1 MGGAHF
7 ESDEAFVAS
16 AVRDVRR
23 LERLAGLD
31 VRSRVLDWG
40 CGVGRLN
47 VGIRAGLGGVADY
60 HGVDVQKHLI
70 EWADEHLADDRN
82 RFTFVDLANARY
94 NPDGAAQRSI
104 PGPDGSVD
112 VFYAFSVFSH
122 MLTADVAGY
131 LGEVRRLLAPRGRAM
146 VTAFVE
152 EDVPDCTENP
162 VGYGPLEW
170 VGALHCVRYERR
182 AFENHVRDAGL
193 AVDRFVHGREA
204 DGQSLYV
211 LRRRDATGPGAG

>member
-7 ESDEAFVAS
+7 ETDEAFVAS

-23 LERLAGLD
+23 LERLTGLD
-31 VRSRVLDWG
+31 SRSRVLDWG
-40 CGVGRLN
+40 CGVGRLD

-60 HGVDVQKHLI
+60 HGVDVQQRLI
-70 EWADEHLADDRN
+70 EWAAEHLADERN

-94 NPDGAAQRSI
+94 NPEGAPERSI
-104 PGPDGSVD
+104 PGADGSVD

-122 MLTADVAGY
+122 MLTDDLAGY
-131 LGEVRRLLAPRGRAM
+131 LCEIERLLAPRGSAM

-152 EDVPDCTENP
+152 EGVPDCTENP

-170 VGALHCVRYERR
+170 VGALHCVRYDRR
-182 AFENHVRDAGL
+182 AFEDRVRDAGL

-211 LRRRDATGPGAG
+211 LRRLEAAG